1 MIKELKNELFIP
13 ENITVYVSGNRVVI
27 TPDWV
32 IPKVTKAYTDSLQ
45 DTEVRNCIESATVVE
60 EVNLNLKFR
69 FEDDKC
75 FISIPTVSKGSWMEC
90 IFSFPDSKSSAYFY
104 NNLTELALTSKKDDS
119 DGSYSG
125 ISIGFNQRYPGVLF
139 FMNRDMKD
147 VYRSAIKNGNKYM
160 VFTTASAFGTKR
172 TKSWKPGYKYVDSL
186 GNQFTI
192 IGKYNI
198 GEDAYNLIKSGLEVE
213 NSVKKQENARS
224 FVKTVVDIINSD
236 SSYKTEE
243 PITASYYSVFLTI
256 KDNCSDIQSLN
267 DRAIDVYDDLNEF
280 SIQMVP
286 SESVYP
292 AFEIEKVFGKDE
304 LENNPLDF
312 LKIAENTVK
321 AFKFGEYTHDNSL
334 SATLNKGVN
343 DYVIENLLYL
353 SSIENPST
361 GEEVKEISELLKK
374 VVEERFK
381 EMILFDP
388 ECLTPTVSYDTPLE
402 SITVIKRSAI
412 FISSLL
418 KHSSLYEAAINYLNT
433 HIIDFEKLFNNIR
446 TEIKDQQTYIF
457 SSWENYDRYVNYSN
471 IPYITTNSITIEVA
485 SDNKVFTK
493 GIELPDDAKITLG
506 DELYKIVGELVN
518 NAIIFNGAGIQNY
531 SVSYGASEGDVN
543 MVITYNDLKRYL
555 KNNFTDQLKS
565 NILSRKFYKT
575 NVNIKISK

>member
-13 ENITVYVSGNRVVI
+13 ENITVYVSGNKVVI

-45 DTEVRNCIESATVVE
+45 DTGVRNCIDSATAVE

-69 FEDDKC
+69 FEDDKF
-75 FISIPTVSKGSWMEC
+75 FIFMPTVAKGNWMEC
-90 IFSFPDSKSSAYFY
+90 IFSLPDSKSSAYFY
-104 NNLTELALTSKKDDS
+104 NNLAELALTSEKDSS

-125 ISIGFNQRYPGVLF
+125 ISIGFNQRYPGVPF
-139 FMNRDMKD
+139 FMNKDMKD
-147 VYRSAIKNGNKYM
+147 VYRSAVKNGSKYM
-160 VFTTASAFGTKR
+160 VFTTASAFGSKR
-172 TKSWKPGYKYVDSL
+172 TKSWKLGYKYVDAL

-198 GEDAYNLIKSGLEVE
+198 GEDAYNLIKSGLEMV
-213 NSVKKQENARS
+213 NSTRKQGNDLS
-224 FVKTVVDIINSD
+224 FVKTVVDILNSD
-236 SSYKTEE
+236 SSYKTDE
-243 PITASYYSVFLTI
+243 PITASYCSVFLTI
-256 KDNCSDIQSLN
+256 KDNCNNVQSLN

-286 SESVYP
+286 FGCVYP
-292 AFEIEKVFGKDE
+292 AFEVEKVFGKDE

-321 AFKFGEYTHDNSL
+321 AFKFGDYTHDYSL
-334 SATLNKGVN
+334 PATLNKGVN

-381 EMILFDP
+381 EMILFDS

-402 SITVIKRSAI
+402 SITVIKRSAV

-418 KHSSLYEAAINYLNT
+418 KHSNLYETALNYLNT
-433 HIIDFEKLFNNIR
+433 HIVDFEKMFNSIR
-446 TEIKDQQTYIF
+446 TEIKDQQTFIF
-457 SSWENYDRYVNYSN
+457 SSWENYNRYVDYSN
-471 IPYITTNSITIEVA
+471 IPYITTNPITIEVA
-485 SDNKVFTK
+485 GDSKVFTN
-493 GIELPDDAKITLG
+493 GIKLPDDAKITLG
-506 DELYKIVGELVN
+506 DELYKTVEELVN
-518 NAIIFNGAGIQNY
+518 NAVIFNGAGVQNY
-531 SVSYGASEGDVN
+531 YVSEENVN
-543 MVITYNDLKRYL
+543 IVITYDDLKRYL
-555 KNNFTDQLKS
+555 KDNFTDQLKS

>member
-13 ENITVYVSGNRVVI
+13 ENITVYISGNRVVI

-32 IPKVTKAYTDSLQ
+32 TPKVTKAYTDSLQ
-45 DTEVRNCIESATVVE
+45 DTEVRNCIDSATAVE

-75 FISIPTVSKGSWMEC
+75 FISMPTVAKGNWMEC
-90 IFSFPDSKSSAYFY
+90 IFSFPDSKSSTYFY
-104 NNLTELALTSKKDDS
+104 NDLTELALTSKKDSS
-119 DGSYSG
+119 DGSYTG
-125 ISIGFNQRYPGVLF
+125 ISIGFNQRCPGVPF
-139 FMNRDMKD
+139 FMNKDMKD
-147 VYRSAIKNGNKYM
+147 IYRSAVKNGSKYM

-172 TKSWKPGYKYVDSL
+172 TKSWKPGYKYVDAL

-198 GEDAYNLIKSGLEVE
+198 GEDAYNLVKSGIEME

-243 PITASYYSVFLTI
+243 PITASYCSVFLTI
-256 KDNCSDIQSLN
+256 KDNCDDIQSLN

-280 SIQMVP
+280 SIQIIP
-286 SESVYP
+286 SECVYP
-292 AFEIEKVFGKDE
+292 AFEVEKVFEKDE

-321 AFKFGEYTHDNSL
+321 AFKFGEYTHDESL
-334 SATLNKGVN
+334 PATLNKGVN

-374 VVEERFK
+374 VVEEKFK

-388 ECLTPTVSYDTPLE
+388 ECLTPTVSYDIQPME
-402 SITVIKRSAI
+402 SITIIKRSAI
-412 FISSLL
+412 FISSIL
-418 KHSSLYEAAINYLNT
+418 KHSSLFETALNYLNT
-433 HIIDFEKLFNNIR
+433 HIVDFEEMFNNIR

-471 IPYITTNSITIEVA
+471 IPYLTTNLITIEVA
-485 SDNKVFTK
+485 GDNKVFTK
-493 GIELPDDAKITLG
+493 GIELPDDAKIAFG
-506 DELYKIVGELVN
+506 DELYKTVGELVN
-518 NAIIFNGAGIQNY
+518 NAVIFNGAGVQ
-531 SVSYGASEGDVN
+531 SYHTFEDGVN

-555 KNNFTDQLKS
+555 KDNFTDQLKN

-575 NVNIKISK
+575 HINIKISK

>member
-13 ENITVYVSGNRVVI
+13 ENITVYISGNRVVI

-32 IPKVTKAYTDSLQ
+32 ITKVTKAYTDSLQ
-45 DTEVRNCIESATVVE
+45 DTEVRNCIESATVVT

-75 FISIPTVSKGSWMEC
+75 FISIPTVSKGSWVEC

-119 DGSYSG
+119 DGSYCG

-147 VYRSAIKNGNKYM
+147 IYRSAIKNGSKYM

-192 IGKYNI
+192 ICKYNI
-198 GEDAYNLIKSGLEVE
+198 GEDAYNLVKSGLEVE

-256 KDNCSDIQSLN
+256 KDNCSDIQPLN

-292 AFEIEKVFGKDE
+292 AFEVEKVFGKDE

-321 AFKFGEYTHDNSL
+321 AFKFGEYTHDESL
-334 SATLNKGVN
+334 PVTLQAGVN

-374 VVEERFK
+374 VVEE
-381 EMILFDP
+381 
-388 ECLTPTVSYDTPLE
+388 T
-402 SITVIKRSAI
+402 
-412 FISSLL
+412 ISRL
-418 KHSSLYEAAINYLNT
+418 
-433 HIIDFEKLFNNIR
+433 
-446 TEIKDQQTYIF
+446 
-457 SSWENYDRYVNYSN
+457 
-471 IPYITTNSITIEVA
+471 
-485 SDNKVFTK
+485 
-493 GIELPDDAKITLG
+493 
-506 DELYKIVGELVN
+506 
-518 NAIIFNGAGIQNY
+518 
-531 SVSYGASEGDVN
+531 
-543 MVITYNDLKRYL
+543 
-555 KNNFTDQLKS
+555 
-565 NILSRKFYKT
+565 
-575 NVNIKISK
+575 

>member
-13 ENITVYVSGNRVVI
+13 ENITVYISGNRVVI

-32 IPKVTKAYTDSLQ
+32 TPKVTKAYTDSLQ
-45 DTEVRNCIESATVVE
+45 DTEVRNCIDSATAVE

-75 FISIPTVSKGSWMEC
+75 FISMPTVAKGNWMEC
-90 IFSFPDSKSSAYFY
+90 IFSFPDSKSSTYFY
-104 NNLTELALTSKKDDS
+104 NDLTELALTSKKDSS
-119 DGSYSG
+119 DGSYTG
-125 ISIGFNQRYPGVLF
+125 ISIGFNQRCPGVPF
-139 FMNRDMKD
+139 FMNKDMKD
-147 VYRSAIKNGNKYM
+147 IYRSAVKNGSKYM

-172 TKSWKPGYKYVDSL
+172 TKSWKPGYKYVDAL

-198 GEDAYNLIKSGLEVE
+198 GEDAYNLVKSGIEME

-243 PITASYYSVFLTI
+243 PITASYCSVFLTI
-256 KDNCSDIQSLN
+256 KDNCDDIQSLN

-280 SIQMVP
+280 SIQIIP
-286 SESVYP
+286 SECVYP
-292 AFEIEKVFGKDE
+292 AFEVEKVFEKDE

-321 AFKFGEYTHDNSL
+321 AFKFGEYTHDESL
-334 SATLNKGVN
+334 PATLNKGVN

-374 VVEERFK
+374 VVEEKFK

-388 ECLTPTVSYDTPLE
+388 ECLTPTVSYDIQPME
-402 SITVIKRSAI
+402 SITIIKRSAI
-412 FISSLL
+412 FISSIL
-418 KHSSLYEAAINYLNT
+418 KHSSLFETALNYLNT
-433 HIIDFEKLFNNIR
+433 HIVDFEEMFNNIR

-457 SSWENYDRYVNYSN
+457 SSWEIYDRYVNYSN
-471 IPYITTNSITIEVA
+471 IPYLTTNLITIEVA
-485 SDNKVFTK
+485 GDNKVFTK
-493 GIELPDDAKITLG
+493 GIELPDDAKIAFG
-506 DELYKIVGELVN
+506 DELYKTVGELVN
-518 NAIIFNGAGIQNY
+518 NAVIFNGAGVQ
-531 SVSYGASEGDVN
+531 SYHTFEDGVN

-555 KNNFTDQLKS
+555 KDNFTDQLKN

-575 NVNIKISK
+575 HINIKISK

>member
-27 TPDWV
+27 TPNWV
-32 IPKVTKAYTDSLQ
+32 NSKVTKAYTDLLQ
-45 DTEVRNCIESATVVE
+45 DTKVRDCINSSTVVE

-69 FEDDKC
+69 FKDDKC
-75 FISIPTVSKGSWMEC
+75 FISTPMIAKGNWMEF
-90 IFSFPDSKSSAYFY
+90 IFSFPDTKSSAYFY
-104 NNLTELALTSKKDDS
+104 NDLTELALTSKKDSS
-119 DGSYSG
+119 DESYTG
-125 ISIGFNQRYPGVLF
+125 ISIGFDQRCPGVPF
-139 FMNRDMKD
+139 FMNKDMKD
-147 VYRSAIKNGNKYM
+147 IYRSAVKNGSKYM

-172 TKSWKPGYKYVDSL
+172 TKSWKPGYKYVDAL

-198 GEDAYNLIKSGLEVE
+198 GEDAYNLIKSGIEKE
-213 NSVKKQENARS
+213 KSIRKQENDRS

-236 SSYKTEE
+236 SNYKTDE
-243 PITASYYSVFLTI
+243 PITSTYCSVFLTI
-256 KDNCSDIQSLN
+256 KDNCVDVQSLN
-267 DRAIDVYDDLNEF
+267 DRAIDIYDDLNEF

-286 SESVYP
+286 SECVYP
-292 AFEIEKVFGKDE
+292 AFEVEKVFGKDE

-312 LKIAENTVK
+312 LKIAENTIK
-321 AFKFGEYTHDNSL
+321 AFKFGEYTYNESL
-334 SATLNKGVN
+334 PVTLQTGVSG
-343 DYVIENLLYL
+343 YVIENLLYL

-388 ECLTPTVSYDTPLE
+388 ECLTPTVSYDIRPME

-418 KHSSLYEAAINYLNT
+418 KHSSLYETAINYLNT
-433 HIIDFEKLFNNIR
+433 YIVDFEKMFNNIR

-457 SSWENYDRYVNYSN
+457 SSWENYNRYVNYSN
-471 IPYITTNSITIEVA
+471 IPYITANSLDIEIA

-506 DELYKIVGELVN
+506 DELYKTVEELVN
-518 NAIIFNGAGIQNY
+518 IAVIFNGAGVQNY
-531 SVSYGASEGDVN
+531 YVSEKDVN
-543 MVITYNDLKRYL
+543 MVITYNDLKKYL
-555 KNNFTDQLKS
+555 KDNFTDQLKS
-565 NILSRKFYKT
+565 NILSRRFYKT
-575 NVNIKISK
+575 HVNIKISK

>member
-13 ENITVYVSGNRVVI
+13 ENITVYISGNKVVI

-45 DTEVRNCIESATVVE
+45 DTGVRNCIDSATAVG

-75 FISIPTVSKGSWMEC
+75 FISMPTVAKGNWMEC
-90 IFSFPDSKSSAYFY
+90 IFSFPDPRSSAYFY
-104 NNLTELALTSKKDDS
+104 NSLTELALTSKKDSS
-119 DGSYSG
+119 DGSYCG
-125 ISIGFNQRYPGVLF
+125 ISIGFIQRYPGVPF
-139 FMNRDMKD
+139 FMNKDMKD
-147 VYRSAIKNGNKYM
+147 IYRSAIKNGSKYM

-172 TKSWKPGYKYVDSL
+172 TKSWKPGYKYVDAL

-198 GEDAYNLIKSGLEVE
+198 GEDAYNLVKSGLEVE
-213 NSVKKQENARS
+213 NSAKKQENARS

-256 KDNCSDIQSLN
+256 KDNCGDIQLLN

-280 SIQMVP
+280 SIQIVP

-292 AFEIEKVFGKDE
+292 AFEVEKVFEKDE

-321 AFKFGEYTHDNSL
+321 AFKFGEYTHDDSL
-334 SATLNKGVN
+334 PATLNKGVN

-374 VVEERFK
+374 VVEEKFK

-418 KHSSLYEAAINYLNT
+418 KHSSLYETAINYLNT
-433 HIIDFEKLFNNIR
+433 HIVDFEEIFNNIR

-457 SSWENYDRYVNYSN
+457 SNWENYDRFVNYSN
-471 IPYITTNSITIEVA
+471 IPYIITNPITIEVA

-518 NAIIFNGAGIQNY
+518 NAVIFNGAGVQGY
-531 SVSYGASEGDVN
+531 YMSDGGVN
-543 MVITYNDLKRYL
+543 VVITYNDLKRYL
-555 KNNFTDQLKS
+555 KNNFTDQLKN

-575 NVNIKISK
+575 HVNIKITK

>member
-13 ENITVYVSGNRVVI
+13 ENITVYVSGNKVVI

-45 DTEVRNCIESATVVE
+45 DTEVRNCIESATAVT

-75 FISIPTVSKGSWMEC
+75 FISMPTVAKGSWMEC
-90 IFSFPDSKSSAYFY
+90 IFSFPDTKSTAYFY

-119 DGSYSG
+119 DGSYCG
-125 ISIGFNQRYPGVLF
+125 ISIGFNQRYPGVPF
-139 FMNRDMKD
+139 FMNKDMKD
-147 VYRSAIKNGNKYM
+147 IYRSAVKNGSKYM

-198 GEDAYNLIKSGLEVE
+198 GEDAYNLIKSGIEME
-213 NSVKKQENARS
+213 NSTRKQENDRS
-224 FVKTVVDIINSD
+224 FVKTVVNIINSD
-236 SSYKTEE
+236 SSYKTDES
-243 PITASYYSVFLTI
+243 ITSSYCSVFLTI
-256 KDNCSDIQSLN
+256 KDNCNDVQSLN

-280 SIQMVP
+280 SIQMIP

-292 AFEIEKVFGKDE
+292 AFEVEKVFGKDE

-321 AFKFGEYTHDNSL
+321 AFRFGEYTQDVSL
-334 SATLNKGVN
+334 PATLQLGVN

-361 GEEVKEISELLKK
+361 GEVVEEISELLKK

-388 ECLTPTVSYDTPLE
+388 ECLTPTITYDTPME

-418 KHSSLYEAAINYLNT
+418 KHSNLYETAINYLNT
-433 HIIDFEKLFNNIR
+433 HIVDFEKMFNNIR

-471 IPYITTNSITIEVA
+471 IPYITTNPITIEVA
-485 SDNKVFTK
+485 SDNKVFTN

-506 DELYKIVGELVN
+506 DELYKTIEELAN
-518 NAIIFNGAGIQNY
+518 NAVIFNGAGVQNY
-531 SVSYGASEGDVN
+531 CVSEDGGVN
-543 MVITYNDLKRYL
+543 MVINYNDLKRYL
-555 KNNFTDQLKS
+555 KNNLTDQLKS

-575 NVNIKISK
+575 HVNIKISK

>member
-13 ENITVYVSGNRVVI
+13 ENITVYVSGNKVVI

-32 IPKVTKAYTDSLQ
+32 ITKVTKAYKDSLQ
-45 DTEVRNCIESATVVE
+45 DTGVRNCIESATAVT

-75 FISIPTVSKGSWMEC
+75 FISMPTVAKGGWMEC
-90 IFSFPDSKSSAYFY
+90 IFSFPDTKSTAYFY

-119 DGSYSG
+119 DGSYIG

-139 FMNRDMKD
+139 FMNKDMKD
-147 VYRSAIKNGNKYM
+147 IYRSAVKNGSKYM

-198 GEDAYNLIKSGLEVE
+198 GEDAYNLIKSGIEME
-213 NSVKKQENARS
+213 NSTRKQENDRS
-224 FVKTVVDIINSD
+224 FVKTVVDILNSD
-236 SSYKTEE
+236 SSYKTDE
-243 PITASYYSVFLTI
+243 PITSSYCSVFLTI
-256 KDNCSDIQSLN
+256 KDNCNDVQSLN
-267 DRAIDVYDDLNEF
+267 YRAIDVYDDLNEF

-292 AFEIEKVFGKDE
+292 AFEVEKVFGKDE
-304 LENNPLDF
+304 LVNNPLDF

-321 AFKFGEYTHDNSL
+321 AFRFGKYTQDVSL
-334 SATLNKGVN
+334 PATLQLGVN

-361 GEEVKEISELLKK
+361 GEVVEEISELLKK

-388 ECLTPTVSYDTPLE
+388 ECLTPTITYDTPME

-418 KHSSLYEAAINYLNT
+418 KHSNLYETAINYLNT
-433 HIIDFEKLFNNIR
+433 HIVDFEKMFNNIR

-471 IPYITTNSITIEVA
+471 IPYITTNFITIEVA
-485 SDNKVFTK
+485 SDNKVFTN

-506 DELYKIVGELVN
+506 DELYKTIEELAN
-518 NAIIFNGAGIQNY
+518 NAVIFNGAGVQNY
-531 SVSYGASEGDVN
+531 CVSEDGGVVN
-543 MVITYNDLKRYL
+543 MVINYNDLKRYL

-575 NVNIKISK
+575 HVNIKISK

>member
-13 ENITVYVSGNRVVI
+13 ENITVYISGNKVVV

-45 DTEVRNCIESATVVE
+45 DTGVRNCIDLATVVE

-75 FISIPTVSKGSWMEC
+75 FISMPTVAKGNWMEC
-90 IFSFPDSKSSAYFY
+90 IFSFPDPRSSAYFY
-104 NNLTELALTSKKDDS
+104 NSLTELALTSKKDSS
-119 DGSYSG
+119 DGSYCG
-125 ISIGFNQRYPGVLF
+125 ISIGFIQRYPGVPF
-139 FMNRDMKD
+139 FMNKDMKD
-147 VYRSAIKNGNKYM
+147 IYRSAIKNGSKYM

-172 TKSWKPGYKYVDSL
+172 TKSWKPGYKYVDAL

-198 GEDAYNLIKSGLEVE
+198 GEDAYNLVKSGLEVE

-256 KDNCSDIQSLN
+256 KDNCDDIQSLN

-292 AFEIEKVFGKDE
+292 AFEVEKVFEKDE

-312 LKIAENTVK
+312 LKIAQNTVK
-321 AFKFGEYTHDNSL
+321 AFKFGEYTHDESL
-334 SATLNKGVN
+334 PATLNKGVN

-361 GEEVKEISELLKK
+361 GEEVKEISKLLKK
-374 VVEERFK
+374 VVEEKFK

-418 KHSSLYEAAINYLNT
+418 KHSGLYETAINYLNT
-433 HIIDFEKLFNNIR
+433 HIVDFEEMFNNIR

-471 IPYITTNSITIEVA
+471 IPYIITNSITIEVA

-506 DELYKIVGELVN
+506 DELYKVIGDLVN
-518 NAIIFNGAGIQNY
+518 NAVIFNGAGVQGY
-531 SVSYGASEGDVN
+531 YMSDGGVN
-543 MVITYNDLKRYL
+543 VVITYNDLKRYL
-555 KNNFTDQLKS
+555 KNNFTDQLKN

-575 NVNIKISK
+575 HVNIKITK